1 MLYFVN
7 RSVSPA
13 GRISTSPI
21 RPVKSPSPIRK
32 PHVVTTAGA
41 DVLPPWKQEGYS
53 ATMESQMKET
63 RVTTSTTQVTEE
75 RWEGRYGVQEQ
86 VTVTGAAAGE
96 VATGAREV
104 KSVFGKNIG
113 FSLCGVSPLLDRS
126 AKWNLRGCVKICA
139 HLLLREFCCRYG
151 NASLQHPV
159 SVLVLCF

>member
-1 MLYFVN
+1 MILKLYFFFN

-32 PHVVTTAGA
+32 PHVVTAAGA
-41 DVLPPWKQEGYS
+41 DVLPPWKQEGYA

-63 RVTTSTTQVTEE
+63 RVSTSTTQVTEE

-96 VATGAREV
+96 VAAGAREV
-104 KSVFGKNIG
+104 KSVSGKNTG
-113 FSLCGVSPLLDRS
+113 FALCGVSPPMDRS
-126 AKWNLRGCVKICA
+126 AKWNLRGYVQNHVCIC
-139 HLLLREFCCRYG
+139 C
-151 NASLQHPV
+151 
-159 SVLVLCF
+159 

>member
-1 MLYFVN
+1 MILYFFLN

-41 DVLPPWKQEGYS
+41 DVLPPWKQEGY
-53 ATMESQMKET
+53 AGTMEAQMKET
-63 RVTTSTTQVTEE
+63 RVSTSTTQVTEE

-86 VTVTGAAAGE
+86 VTVTGTAAGE

-104 KSVFGKNIG
+104 KSLSGKNTVFG
-113 FSLCGVSPLLDRS
+113 LCGSHHCWIDLL
-126 AKWNLRGCVKICA
+126 NGI
-139 HLLLREFCCRYG
+139 
-151 NASLQHPV
+151 
-159 SVLVLCF
+159 